1 MTSKEKRKGTY
12 HENWWVKLFQRWGW
26 IARRQP
32 LSGILKDFPSD
43 IEVKIRSGPV
53 ALTLICESK
62 YRANGFA
69 LVSSILGK
77 NKADVLLL
85 KEKNGNAYICFRT
98 HIAEKLLEKMR

>member
-12 HENWWVKLFQRWGW
+12 HENWWVNLFKSWGW
-26 IARRQP
+26 WARRQP

-43 IEVKIRSGPV
+43 IEVKIRKGPV

-85 KEKNGNAYICFRT
+85 KEKNGNAYICIKT
-98 HIAEKLLEKMR
+98 NIAEKLLEQVG